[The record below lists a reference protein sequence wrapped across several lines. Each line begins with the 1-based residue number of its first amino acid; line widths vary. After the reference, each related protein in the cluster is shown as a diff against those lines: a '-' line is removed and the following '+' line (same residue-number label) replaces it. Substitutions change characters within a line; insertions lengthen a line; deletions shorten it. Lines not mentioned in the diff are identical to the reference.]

1 MPRPEVVRKAL
12 KAIERPV
19 DFEFFFDELKSPD
32 WLEPLAAEGI
42 FDKPYPPV
50 EEKDWISF
58 PIWPPSRYLVR
69 VAAKAPDLVAR
80 FALRIPETANVRI
93 HEDLTDAALAMPP
106 EIAQRIVPKA
116 IGWAKS
122 KYQLRLADRLGK
134 LISHLALGGQIEKAL
149 ALAKALL
156 ELHKE
161 QKEPMEGFEGEKLSY
176 PPEPKSVLSD
186 WNYERILKEHIPDLV
201 SAEGLKALDLLCD
214 LLEQAIVFSCGDEDA
229 ESEDYSYIWRTAIES
244 HSQNEGRDLKGSL
257 VSAVRDASEAITA
270 ANPMLVREVVRCVR
284 YNSHNATPRKWKVF
298 DRIVLHIIRERPDAV
313 GDLIREELLKPANFE
328 DAGISHEYR
337 LLLKKMFRA
346 LDLSDQQIVLGWIE
360 AGPPDVD
367 GWVQRVMEA
376 TGGGPSVED
385 TEKYKKAWQ
394 LKRLAVFSESL
405 SEPWAGRYRALEEEF
420 GPPEHPE
427 FSFYSIGVTRG
438 PTSPKRATDL
448 SQMQEDELRQFLTDW
463 TPEEES
469 LGIVPSREGLGR
481 EISQM
486 VANDPAKYAPF
497 ASSFEGLDPT
507 YIRSLLQGFRD
518 AIGQKKPFAWAPVID
533 LSYWVVTQAREIPGR
548 KVDKWGTDPDWSW
561 ARKAVASL
569 LSSGFLEGDGSIPW
583 HLRERAWAAL
593 IPVTNDPHPEPE
605 DEVERKGLS
614 ADPSHLAINSV
625 RGEAI
630 EAVVRYACWVK
641 RNLSNEGKKRL
652 AAQGLKSMPEV
663 RDVLEAHLEPTRDPS
678 LAIRSVY
685 GRWFPTL
692 HWLDARWATRNV
704 KRIFPEAMGLRKHRD
719 AAWDT
724 YIIFS
729 MPYLN
734 MLDVLRA
741 QYSRAVAE
749 LSSPLTIEHGVGDP
763 KERLAE
769 HLMTFYWHGKL
780 PYRGTSGI
788 LGRFFSIAT
797 DKIRGHAF
805 EVLGRWI
812 HSSGKVSPAVIER
825 LRKLWEGRVEKA
837 KDNPA
842 QNVRTLAAYGWW
854 FASGKFPQKW
864 SMAQLTMVLRLAKT
878 IDVDYLVLER
888 LLVVGRVMPLETM
901 HCLRLLCE
909 GVEQQW
915 EISSRLDAI
924 KKILS
929 IVLKSKRSAAREEA
943 IDLAESLTA
952 KGFRYFDELL
962 DEASEASD

>member
-1 MPRPEVVRKAL
+1 MPSRELVKKAL
-12 KAIERPV
+12 QAIERPV
-19 DFEFFFDELKSPD
+19 DFEFFFSELKSPD
-32 WLEPLAAEGI
+32 WLEPLAAEGV

-50 EEKDWISF
+50 EEKEWISF
-58 PIWPPSRYLVR
+58 PTWPPSRYLVR
-69 VAAKAPDLVAR
+69 MAEKAPDLVAQL
-80 FALRIPETANVRI
+80 ALRIPETANVRI
-93 HEDLTDAALAMPP
+93 HEDLTDASLAMPP
-106 EIAQRIVPKA
+106 EIAQRIVTKA

-134 LISHLALGGQIEKAL
+134 LISHLAHGGQIEKAL
-149 ALAKALL
+149 DLAKALL

-161 QKEPMEGFEGEKLSY
+161 QKEPIEGFEGEKLSY

-214 LLEQAIVFSCGDEDA
+214 LLEQAIVFSGGDADT

-270 ANPMLVREVVRCVR
+270 ANAMLVREVVRCVR
-284 YNSHNATPRKWKVF
+284 YNSHDATPRRWKVF

-328 DAGISHEYR
+328 DTGISHEYR

-346 LDLSDQQIVLGWIE
+346 LDLSDQQIILGWIE

-367 GWVQRVMEA
+367 GWVQRVTEA
-376 TGGGPSVED
+376 TGRSPSVED
-385 TEKYKKAWQ
+385 TEKYKRAWQ

-438 PTSPKRATDL
+438 PISPKRATDL

-463 TPEEES
+463 KPGEEV

-486 VANDPAKYAPF
+486 VANDPAKYAPL
-497 ASSFEGLDPT
+497 APSFEGLDPT
-507 YIRSLLQGFRD
+507 YVRSLLQGFRD
-518 AIGQKKPFAWAPVID
+518 AIGQKKSFAWAPVID
-533 LSYWVVTQAREIPGR
+533 LSYWVVTQPREIPGR
-548 KVDKWGTDPDWSW
+548 KAGKWGTDPDWSW
-561 ARKAVASL
+561 ARKTVTSL
-569 LSSGFLEGDGSIPW
+569 LSSGFLEGDGSMPW
-583 HLRERAWAAL
+583 HLRERAWATL
-593 IPVTNDPHPEPE
+593 HPVTNDPHPEPE
-605 DEVERKGLS
+605 DEVGSKGLS

-625 RGEAI
+625 RGEAV

-641 RNLSNEGKKRL
+641 RSLGREGKKRL
-652 AAQGLKSMPEV
+652 AGQGLRSMPEV
-663 RDVLEAHLEPTRDPS
+663 RKVLEAHLEPTKDAS

-692 HWLDARWATRNV
+692 YWLDAKWAIRNV
-704 KRIFPEAMGLRKHRD
+704 RKIFPESAELCKYRD

-729 MPYLN
+729 TPYLN
-734 MLDVLRA
+734 MLNVLRG
-741 QYSRAVAE
+741 QYSKAVAE
-749 LSSPLTIEHGVGDP
+749 LSRPSTIEHGVGDP
-763 KERLAE
+763 KERLTE

-780 PYRGTSGI
+780 PYRRASGI
-788 LGRFFSIAT
+788 LWKFFSIAT
-797 DKIRGHAF
+797 DQLRGHAL

-825 LRKLWEGRVEKA
+825 LRKLWEGQVAKA
-837 KDNPA
+837 KDDPA
-842 QNVRTLAAYGWW
+842 QNIRTLTAYGWW

-888 LLVVGRVMPLETM
+888 LLVVSRIIPLEVIR
-901 HCLRLLCE
+901 CLRLFCE
-909 GVEQQW
+909 ASEQQW

-929 IVLKSKRSAAREEA
+929 PMLKGKRSAVKEEA
-943 IDLAESLTA
+943 IDLAEFLTA
-952 KGFRYFDELL
+952 KGFRYFDDLL
-962 DEASEASD
+962 DDAYQAAT

>member
-1 MPRPEVVRKAL
+1 MPSPEVVRKAL

-32 WLEPLAAEGI
+32 WLEPLAAEGV

-186 WNYERILKEHIPDLV
+186 WNYERILKKHIPDLV

-298 DRIVLHIIRERPDAV
+298 DRIALHIIRERPDAV

-346 LDLSDQQIVLGWIE
+346 LDLSDQQIILGWIE

-367 GWVQRVMEA
+367 GWVQRVTEA

-420 GPPEHPE
+420 GSPEHPE

-463 TPEEES
+463 KPEEES

-507 YIRSLLQGFRD
+507 YIRSFLQGFRD

-652 AAQGLKSMPEV
+652 AVQGLKSMPEV

-734 MLDVLRA
+734 MLDVLRP

-943 IDLAESLTA
+943 IDLAEFLTA
-952 KGFRYFDELL
+952 KGFRYFDDLL
-962 DEASEASD
+962 DDVCQSSS